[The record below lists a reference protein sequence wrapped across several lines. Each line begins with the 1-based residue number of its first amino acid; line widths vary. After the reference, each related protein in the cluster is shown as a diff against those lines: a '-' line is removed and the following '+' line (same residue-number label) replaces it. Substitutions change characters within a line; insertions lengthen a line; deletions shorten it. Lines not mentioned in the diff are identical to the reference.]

1 MEKIIDLHTHLETL
15 QDIYK
20 FRCKL
25 QNHIYS
31 IKEHIK
37 EDHQIILGV
46 AMYVHVY
53 HKYDDLI
60 LQIKTLKKEIDSFGD
75 EVRLITKKADLEG
88 DYKVGII
95 LHVESARM
103 LTNPEVQLPHL
114 WELGIRGI
122 IPVHFTDN
130 YLGNTYD
137 DPRRR
142 LKVKTKD
149 SGMSEAGRKFITL
162 MNDLG
167 MWVDLSHSTDN
178 TFDDMCELANEVMV
192 SHGAIREHT
201 MRPRNRS
208 IDHLKK
214 IAAKGGVYGISPWQH
229 LMGKSKDAYEEV
241 LQMSLDYGLNH
252 AVCFGTDLGAPIKS
266 HETIKGIFDLAKI
279 ADKFKDD
286 NEKIKWENAFHFF
299 QRVLPD

>member
-25 QNHIYS
+25 QKHIYS
-31 IKEHIK
+31 IEGHIK
-37 EDHQIILGV
+37 DNTKVILGV
-46 AMYVHVY
+46 AAYVQVY
-53 HKYDDLI
+53 QSYDDLI
-60 LQIKTLKKEIDSFGD
+60 LQIKNVIKEIDSFGE

-95 LHVESARM
+95 LHVESARI
-103 LTNPEVQLPHL
+103 LTKPEIQLPKL
-114 WELGIRGI
+114 WELGVRGI

-130 YLGNTYD
+130 FIGNTYD

-142 LKVKTKD
+142 IKLRTKD
-149 SGMSEAGRKFITL
+149 SGLTKEGEKFIRL
-162 MNDLG
+162 MNEIG
-167 MWVDLSHSTDN
+167 MWVDLSHVTDE
-178 TFDDMCELANEVMV
+178 TADGMLEIANEVMV

-201 MRPRNRS
+201 NRPRNRS

-214 IAAKGGVYGISPWQH
+214 IAAKGGIFGISPWQH
-229 LMGKSKDAYEEV
+229 LTGNSKDAYKEV
-241 LQMSLDYGLNH
+241 LQTSLDYGLNH

-279 ADKFKDD
+279 ADDFKEDG
-286 NEKIKWENAFHFF
+286 EKIKWENAFHFF
-299 QRVLPD
+299 QRALPD